1 MAITFIYPIKST
13 PANSIEYNKS
23 NKEGTVIK
31 EKDDSMDS
39 LNYIMR
45 DKRGNVSELS
55 KEYLEKM
62 KGYISIKDNKVT
74 FETISTALNC
84 SLNNANE
91 QWNLIRQK
99 YERNRKANIKENLQY
114 CIVQNFGN
122 DLDPLIANE
131 IGVKFAKDYLS
142 DYQCIVS
149 THINTGYVHNHI
161 EFNATS
167 FVTGKKFNDNL
178 KAVSDIRKISDKLC
192 EEYNL
197 DILENTRDLNLI
209 KYKDM
214 EGNTKFFEPTERKN
228 KILENEF
235 SNKNDY
241 RNTVQ
246 FKNFEKSNET
256 HLETLR
262 KDINKVIPFSNSYD
276 EFIQQM
282 INLGYEVKAKNKKGE
297 WRKSISFKEATW
309 DKFTRD
315 KSLGEEYSRE
325 NLTKLILNNLEKNK
339 NKTIA
344 ASVNKSEIEV
354 IDDTYNNE
362 MVRKLDVD
370 YRYIKKKDGI
380 EKIQRSGIEKYIII
394 DTKKLDK
401 EINNM
406 INNAYKI
413 ENKKQTLSTESKRKQ
428 YLLDRINGNLKTLK
442 FVEDKS
448 IKSFDQIQ
456 GIVSVLYEKRNKA
469 NNEINNI
476 AAALKKAN
484 RNVILINKY
493 NDLKEIISLNN
504 ENNNNEY
511 NNFEKTND
519 LKLLESYE
527 NELKRLNLFS
537 ENNQV
542 KYIDKYNKFN
552 NSFKQLCIALENI
565 NKQIKDY
572 DECVFNIKYVDKNN
586 ENKYEQEIN
595 KYYSVRSKNKDKDK
609 DKSDKD
615 FDKSK

>member
-74 FETISTALNC
+74 FETINTSLNC

-91 QWNLIRQK
+91 QWSLTRQK
-99 YERNRKANIKENLQY
+99 YERKRNTNKKENLQY

-131 IGVKFAKDYLS
+131 IGVKFAKEYLK

-167 FVTGKKFNDNL
+167 FVTGKKFHDSL
-178 KAVSDIRKISDKLC
+178 KAVADIRKISDKLC

-197 DILENTRDLNLI
+197 KILENTRDFNLI
-209 KYKDM
+209 KYKDS
-214 EGNTKFFEPTERKN
+214 EGKTKFFEPTDRKN

-241 RNTVQ
+241 RNTTQ
-246 FKNFEKSNET
+246 FKKFENTKET
-256 HLETLR
+256 HLDTLR
-262 KDINKVIPFSNSYD
+262 KDINKVIAFSNSYD

-315 KSLGEEYSRE
+315 KSLGEEYTRE
-325 NLTKLILNNLEKNK
+325 NLTKLILSNLEKSRNK
-339 NKTIA
+339 ELARSIDKFENP
-344 ASVNKSEIEV
+344 VIENTYSYEN
-354 IDDTYNNE
+354 ID
-362 MVRKLDVD
+362 RLDID
-370 YRYIKKKDGI
+370 YRYRGNEDKI
-380 EKIQRSGIEKYIII
+380 EKIQRGNIEKYIIV
-394 DTKKLDK
+394 DTKKINK

-413 ENKKQTLSTESKRKQ
+413 DNKKQTLTTDSKRKQ

-442 FVEDKS
+442 FVEDKN

-469 NNEINNI
+469 SNELNNI
-476 AAALKKAN
+476 SAALKKVS
-484 RNVILINKY
+484 RNIILINKY
-493 NDLKEIISLNN
+493 NDLKEIIEMNSK
-504 ENNNNEY
+504 NNNSEY
-511 NNFEKTND
+511 NNFEKIND

-527 NELKRLNLFS
+527 NELKKLNLS
-537 ENNQV
+537 TKENQI
-542 KYIDKYNKFN
+542 KYVDKYNKFN
-552 NSFKQLCIALENI
+552 NSFKQLCVALENI
-565 NKQIKDY
+565 NKQIKEY

-586 ENKYEQEIN
+586 DNKYQQEIN
-595 KYYSVRSKNKDKDK
+595 RYYSIKNTNSEK
-609 DKSDKD
+609 DKSDK
-615 FDKSK
+615 KYENTKYI